1 MQLFFILMAAITGT
15 LLIIT
20 LLMLAAE
27 MEIEMRKTA
36 PARTPEWIAAK
47 QMPAARLTIS
57 EYNRLIKAE
66 KKRPG
71 WVRAGS
77 KVF

>member
-1 MQLFFILMAAITGT
+1 MQLFFIVLAAISGA
-15 LLIIT
+15 LLLVTVVYGVIT
-20 LLMLAAE
+20 IEAE
-27 MEIEMRKTA
+27 MKRNRPLK
-36 PARTPEWIAAK
+36 TPEYTAVQK
-47 QMPAARLTIS
+47 MPPARLTIS

-77 KVF
+77 RVF

>member
-1 MQLFFILMAAITGT
+1 MQLFFIVMAAITGGL
-15 LLIIT
+15 LLIA
-20 LLMLAAE
+20 LAFLAAAC
-27 MEIEMRKTA
+27 EIEMRKTA

>member
-1 MQLFFILMAAITGT
+1 MQLFFIVMAIITGG

-47 QMPAARLTIS
+47 QMPAAKLTLS
-57 EYNRLIKAE
+57 EYNRLIRMEQA
-66 KKRPG
+66 RRS
-71 WVRAGS
+71 WRR
-77 KVF
+77 